1 MASFAEKLIHNILTP
16 GAGANLTPYINFAL
30 ISLLIV
36 LGITAYSGYASI
48 HLAVM
53 AFLAIGLMLSLNWF
67 ISEYKKALARQ
78 EEEGKLNDDEGKK
91 AK

>member
-1 MASFAEKLIHNILTP
+1 
-16 GAGANLTPYINFAL
+16 
-30 ISLLIV
+30 
-36 LGITAYSGYASI
+36 
-48 HLAVM
+48 M